1 MDEEIFKQEKEKLKD
16 IVKKINKEE
25 NNLEQYLSS
34 ADMNYDL
41 ENIAQAQFV
50 SSQLRKLENIKS
62 VKDKPYFARMD
73 FKEDGK
79 NVEKLYIGKISLLDN
94 KTAYPIIVDWRA
106 PISNLYYEGRVGKAE
121 YECLGEKIKG
131 EIFLKR
137 QYIIENQELKK
148 YVNINVTGNDELLQ
162 NALEEK
168 ADDRLKN
175 IVATIQDEQNK
186 IIRADINQPLIVQG
200 VAGSGKTTIAL
211 HRIAYLIYNYEKEF
225 KPEEFMIIAPTK
237 FFLNYISNILP
248 DLGVNDVKQTT
259 FEDFAYDVI
268 GKKLKIS
275 DNNEKLVIIVNK
287 DFNEIND
294 VETDIMIQ
302 EAKLKSS
309 IEFKKMVDDYLK
321 IVEDSYIPK
330 QDLEI
335 NIIYDNNEINLYNNL
350 HKTENKNDKVN
361 YSDSKHDNTNYD
373 DISSNNVKTTIMKY
387 EEINNLFKNT
397 YKMYNFTTRIKEIE
411 KNLAAELKKKTPEI
425 IENLKKERTQK
436 IANLTGKNRIE
447 LYDKYDKIIKILEK
461 EHKKIIKNYISKIQ
475 KKDCIQYYKEFIQ
488 NYLKNENEVLK
499 YLKANTLNNLNK
511 NEVSFE
517 DLAPIM
523 YIQIQLFGVKEKCKI
538 KHVVIDEAQD
548 YGEFQFDVLKTLIN
562 SNSMTILGDIAQ
574 GVHYYR
580 GIENWKKFID
590 TEFKDVKTVYTTLQK
605 TYRTTKEI
613 MDVANNVISK
623 LPEYEKEYIVLGEP
637 VIDRKNSINIKK
649 VENKEEL
656 IKNINDRI
664 NTYIKQGYKSI
675 AIIGKD
681 MSECENLEKK
691 LRTIR
696 KDIKLIRGK
705 DSEYNSGISIVPSY
719 LAKGLEFDCVLL
731 SDVSKEKYGNSSLDI
746 KLLYVS
752 ITRAMSK
759 LDVFYEGEC
768 SIETLSLYAKGIN
781 I

>member
-62 VKDKPYFARMD
+62 IKDKPYFARMD

>member
-1 MDEEIFKQEKEKLKD
+1 M
-16 IVKKINKEE
+16 
-25 NNLEQYLSS
+25 
-34 ADMNYDL
+34 
-41 ENIAQAQFV
+41 
-50 SSQLRKLENIKS
+50 
-62 VKDKPYFARMD
+62 
-73 FKEDGK
+73 
-79 NVEKLYIGKISLLDN
+79 
-94 KTAYPIIVDWRA
+94 
-106 PISNLYYEGRVGKAE
+106 
-121 YECLGEKIKG
+121 
-131 EIFLKR
+131 
-137 QYIIENQELKK
+137 
-148 YVNINVTGNDELLQ
+148 LQ

-350 HKTENKNDKVN
+350 HKTESKNDKVN

-461 EHKKIIKNYISKIQ
+461 EHKKIIKNYISKIP

>member
-62 VKDKPYFARMD
+62 IKDKPYFARMD

-148 YVNINVTGNDELLQ
+148 YVNINVIGNDELLQ

-259 FEDFAYDVI
+259 
-268 GKKLKIS
+268 
-275 DNNEKLVIIVNK
+275 
-287 DFNEIND
+287 
-294 VETDIMIQ
+294 
-302 EAKLKSS
+302 
-309 IEFKKMVDDYLK
+309 
-321 IVEDSYIPK
+321 
-330 QDLEI
+330 
-335 NIIYDNNEINLYNNL
+335 
-350 HKTENKNDKVN
+350 
-361 YSDSKHDNTNYD
+361 
-373 DISSNNVKTTIMKY
+373 
-387 EEINNLFKNT
+387 
-397 YKMYNFTTRIKEIE
+397 
-411 KNLAAELKKKTPEI
+411 
-425 IENLKKERTQK
+425 
-436 IANLTGKNRIE
+436 
-447 LYDKYDKIIKILEK
+447 
-461 EHKKIIKNYISKIQ
+461 
-475 KKDCIQYYKEFIQ
+475 
-488 NYLKNENEVLK
+488 
-499 YLKANTLNNLNK
+499 
-511 NEVSFE
+511 FE

-649 VENKEEL
+649 IENKEEL
-656 IKNINDRI
+656 IKNINDRV

-759 LDVFYEGEC
+759 LDVFYEGKC
-768 SIETLSLYAKGIN
+768 SIESLSL
-781 I
+781 

>member
-1 MDEEIFKQEKEKLKD
+1 
-16 IVKKINKEE
+16 
-25 NNLEQYLSS
+25 
-34 ADMNYDL
+34 MNYDL

-62 VKDKPYFARMD
+62 IKDKPYFARMD

-79 NVEKLYIGKISLLDN
+79 SVEKLYIGKISLLDN

-287 DFNEIND
+287 DFNEINN

-321 IVEDSYIPK
+321 IVEDLYIPK

-335 NIIYDNNEINLYNNL
+335 NIIYDNNDINLYNNL
-350 HKTENKNDKVN
+350 HKTESKNDKVN
-361 YSDSKHDNTNYD
+361 CSDLKHDNTNYD

-461 EHKKIIKNYISKIQ
+461 EHKKIIKNYISKIP

-488 NYLKNENEVLK
+488 SYLKNENEVLK

-613 MDVANNVISK
+613 MDVANNVIGK

-649 VENKEEL
+649 IENKEEL

-731 SDVSKEKYGNSSLDI
+731 SDVSKEKYGNNSLDI